1 MLRNLKTNLFKFAQA
16 DIFCY
21 NSGMQFI
28 IENRINK
35 LNINKAQALFL
46 LVIVGDGVAIKYGE
60 FYSLLSG
67 VDRKIIDGV
76 LKQNKFK
83 EGIVKLVRSS
93 DYQGFVFLV
102 TVEKLDI
109 EKLRLLTRQFARATK
124 AENIKTIAFNV
135 NDYELSKSAEE
146 IATNILMAQFDF
158 SRNFK
163 KEPKEGWQYLEKV
176 FIFSSKHNK
185 EIQKEIIKGEILGE
199 AINRAR
205 MLSSYPPSHMT
216 PMALAE
222 AAIDMGRENKN
233 LLVEIFNE
241 KKLKSLG
248 MNAILAVGQGS
259 ANKPCLIIMEY
270 KGGKAGERPLAFVG
284 KGVTFDSGGL
294 NLKPGDGMAD
304 MHMDMSGGASVLC
317 AIKAIAQLKLPVNVV
332 AIVPAVENMPSGL
345 SYRQGDI
352 IKAYGGK
359 TIEIGNTDAEGRV
372 ILADAIEYSKTRNP
386 KIIFTLATLTGAA
399 MVALGTRMSAL
410 FVKGNHKLQDKIQK
424 IGDECGDLLWPLP
437 LSDLNEKDVEGNFAD
452 VTNTHKNNSRYGG
465 ASSAA
470 AFLSHFA
477 KPFPFAYIDM
487 APRMLV
493 NPEEEFLSKGATGYG
508 VRLFVEIVKMN

>member
-1 MLRNLKTNLFKFAQA
+1 
-16 DIFCY
+16 
-21 NSGMQFI
+21 MQFI
-28 IENRINK
+28 IESRINK
-35 LNINKAQALFL
+35 LTTNRAQALFL
-46 LVIVGDGVAIKYGE
+46 PITVDGGAAIKYGE

-67 VDRKIIDGV
+67 LDQKIIDGV

-83 EGIVKLVRSS
+83 EGIVKLIKLS
-93 DYQGFVFLV
+93 DYQGYIFLA
-102 TVEKLDI
+102 TVSKLDI
-109 EKLRLLTRQFARATK
+109 EKLRLLTRHFVRATK
-124 AENIKTIAFNV
+124 AENIKTIGFNMRDV
-135 NDYELSKSAEE
+135 ELSAEE
-146 IATNILMAQFDF
+146 IVTNILMAQFDF

-163 KEPKEGWQYLEKV
+163 TEPKEGWQYLEKV
-176 FIFSSKHNK
+176 LIFTSENNK
-185 EIQKEIIKGEILGE
+185 EIQKQIKSGEILGE
-199 AINRAR
+199 AINAAR
-205 MLSSYPPSHMT
+205 MLSSYPPSHMM

-222 AAIDMGRENKN
+222 AASDMGRENKN

-241 KKLKSLG
+241 KKLKSFG
-248 MNAILAVGQGS
+248 MNAILAVGAGS
-259 ANKPCLIIMEY
+259 ANKPCLIILEY
-270 KGGKAGERPLAFVG
+270 KGGKVGERPISLVG

-294 NLKPGDGMAD
+294 NLKPGDSMAD

-372 ILADAIEYSKTRNP
+372 ILADAIEYAKTKNP

-410 FVKGNHKLQDKIQK
+410 FIKDNLELQNKIQK
-424 IGDECGDLLWPLP
+424 IGADCGDLLWPLP
-437 LSDLNEKDVEGNFAD
+437 LTDLNEKDVEGNFAD

-477 KPFPFAYIDM
+477 KPFPLAHIDM

-508 VRLFVEIVKMN
+508 VRLFVEIVRNGIML